1 MSTCLTSQTSMKAI
15 QASEVIER
23 VQNVREGKLRVRTEL
38 TDVLQALI
46 QGVERG
52 IDPVASRSTSRP
64 MRRQQHKWPLQG
76 GTTFRRAR
84 HARRKSSPCLKHSS
98 ATSSNETRWL
108 PTSTTSCS
116 ARSMRQRTLPSHKS
130 ECWKAR

>member
-1 MSTCLTSQTSMKAI
+1 MTSETMSTCLTSQTSMKAI

-52 IDPVASRSTSRP
+52 IDPVEIQAQYSPVPSELRSPSGCP
-64 MRRQQHKWPLQG
+64 PLETCLPFEKEAKSKNWTD
-76 GTTFRRAR
+76 GTLGVPLIGF
-84 HARRKSSPCLKHSS
+84 
-98 ATSSNETRWL
+98 
-108 PTSTTSCS
+108 
-116 ARSMRQRTLPSHKS
+116 
-130 ECWKAR
+130 